1 MHRLVFEKSK
11 PLDAF
16 SKFKSTEDKGG
27 FINNG
32 T

>member
-11 PLDAF
+11 PFDAF